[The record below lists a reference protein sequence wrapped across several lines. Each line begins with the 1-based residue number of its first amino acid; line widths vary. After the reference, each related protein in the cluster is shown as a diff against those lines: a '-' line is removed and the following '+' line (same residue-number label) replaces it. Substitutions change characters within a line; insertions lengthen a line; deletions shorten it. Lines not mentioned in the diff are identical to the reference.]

1 MPVLDEEEDDEDN
14 LEENPE
20 DIFDMLQARHAEDS
34 TESAAKQDAGTEAGS
49 VFWRKYAYCISRAMN
64 AIKAVMGLLGLRT

>member
-34 TESAAKQDAGTEAGS
+34 TESAAKQDAGTEAGYD
-49 VFWRKYAYCISRAMN
+49 FGRKYA
-64 AIKAVMGLLGLRT
+64 

>member
-34 TESAAKQDAGTEAGS
+34 TESAAKQDAGTEAGF
-49 VFWRKYAYCISRAMN
+49 VFWRKYA
-64 AIKAVMGLLGLRT
+64 